1 MNLIVIIKLASA
13 FGHSNIV
20 KLLIDNKADVNV
32 RNNYGNNAVSIGI
45 YLKQFYFNITKLE
58 HFPLTASGYNHLEV
72 VDILISKGADKNNK
86 NGIGW
91 TPVIS
96 GIYNA

>member
-1 MNLIVIIKLASA
+1 MNLKLIIKLASA

-45 YLKQFYFNITKLE
+45 YLK
-58 HFPLTASGYNHLEV
+58 
-72 VDILISKGADKNNK
+72 
-86 NGIGW
+86 
-91 TPVIS
+91 
-96 GIYNA
+96 